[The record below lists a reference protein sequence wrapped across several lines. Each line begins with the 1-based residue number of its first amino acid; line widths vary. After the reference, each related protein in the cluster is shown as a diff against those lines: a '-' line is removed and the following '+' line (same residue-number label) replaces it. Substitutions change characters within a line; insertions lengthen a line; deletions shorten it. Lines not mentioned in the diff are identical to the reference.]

1 MQPSSLIGQ
10 HGVEID
16 GDVVTLRMRGPV
28 SLEETERCLATVEQL
43 MAERGRA
50 FLLIDHRQVGPS
62 GPEVRR
68 CMAEW
73 ARGHR
78 IPGIAILGASLPM
91 RTVSVLLIRGIALLY
106 SRPDLIERVTFVRS
120 EAEARAFFTER
131 RARLDAASRPSR
143 PAHAPPAPQD
153 DSPGPRG

>member
-1 MQPSSLIGQ
+1 MVSSSLIGQ

-16 GDVVTLRMRGPV
+16 GELVTLRMRGPV
-28 SLEETERCLATVEQL
+28 SLEETERCLATVEQV

-50 FLLIDHRQVGPS
+50 FLIIDHRQVGPS

-73 ARGHR
+73 ARGHSVS
-78 IPGIAILGASLPM
+78 GIAIFGASLPM

-106 SRPDLIERVTFVRS
+106 SRPDLIERVALVRS
-120 EAEARAFFTER
+120 EAEARAFIAER
-131 RARLDAASRPSR
+131 RARLDAATTRP
-143 PAHAPPAPQD
+143 PAPPAPPAP
-153 DSPGPRG
+153 PGPA

>member
-1 MQPSSLIGQ
+1 MQASSLIGQ

-16 GDVVTLRMRGPV
+16 GDFVTLRMRGPV
-28 SLEETERCLATVEQL
+28 SLAETERCLGTVEQV
-43 MAERGRA
+43 MVERGRA

-73 ARGHR
+73 ARGHK
-78 IPGIAILGASLPM
+78 IDGIAIVGASLPM

-106 SRPDLIERVTFVRS
+106 SRPDLIERVAFARS
-120 EAEARAFFTER
+120 EAEARAFLAER
-131 RARLDAASRPSR
+131 RARLDATTTR
-143 PAHAPPAPQD
+143 PARAAPGPHD
-153 DSPGPRG
+153 GSPGPR